1 MKNLIKCLLLGFVG
15 LGFVG
20 CLDDSTTMSKQ
31 MDKQWDEYAK
41 SLKVIDTTN
50 EKEAFVQKMQMLNS
64 KIAFYACVPFDRT
77 EQDFKFYQSASFKKC
92 SKNALYPIYDIENI
106 CDKSSKSTDD
116 IYLDKNYQKCA
127 IKEREKFFSTI
138 KKLARYK
145 YDSEFDKKQIKESDL
160 EIFANAM
167 EDEVSSKMSVLD
179 SKLGKADKEQVKL
192 VSKKLTA
199 KATQGALQDYAMDT
213 KNKAFNE
220 WLEVH
225 SRKLQNATKKSAENC
240 IEAKCGVEVPPE
252 LLGLMISAA
261 LPYAFVGAFA
271 SGKEEAEMR
280 KQAESAMLGV
290 LLNHPW
296 GKCMIKNETQCQLK
310 SIDEYKIEVSK
321 AK

>member
-1 MKNLIKCLLLGFVG
+1 MKKLIKCLALGFVAV
-15 LGFVG
+15 GFVG
-20 CLDDSTTMSKQ
+20 CIDDSTAMSKQ

-41 SLKVIDTTN
+41 NLQVTDTTN

-64 KIAFYACVPFDRT
+64 KIAFYACAPFDRA

-106 CDKSSKSTDD
+106 CDKSSENKND

-127 IKEREKFFSTI
+127 IKEREKLFSTT

-160 EIFANAM
+160 EIFARAM

-220 WLEVH
+220 WLEVY

-240 IEAKCGVEVPPE
+240 IEAKCGGKAPPE

-271 SGKEEAEMR
+271 SGKEEAEMQ

-296 GKCMIKNETQCQLK
+296 GKCMIKNETQCQIK
-310 SIDEYKIEVSK
+310 SIEEYKVEVSK

>member
-1 MKNLIKCLLLGFVG
+1 MKKKHLCK
-15 LGFVG
+15 
-20 CLDDSTTMSKQ
+20 
-31 MDKQWDEYAK
+31 
-41 SLKVIDTTN
+41 
-50 EKEAFVQKMQMLNS
+50 KMQMLNS
-64 KIAFYACVPFDRT
+64 KIAFYACAPFDRA

-116 IYLDKNYQKCA
+116 TDKNYQKCA
-127 IKEREKFFSTI
+127 IKEREKLFSTT

-160 EIFANAM
+160 EIFARAM

-225 SRKLQNATKKSAENC
+225 SRKLQNVTKKSAENC
-240 IEAKCGVEVPPE
+240 IEAKCGGEVPPE

-261 LPYAFVGAFA
+261 LPYAFAGAFA
-271 SGKEEAEMR
+271 SGKEGAEMQ

-310 SIDEYKIEVSK
+310 SIEEYKVEVSK